1 MIITLT
7 SKNNEKVFN
16 GKEIINI
23 GSNAG
28 CDFVLDIG
36 SDFMLTLQCDEQNKK
51 CVLVNNFNTQKVLFK
66 GQPLSQKIE
75 IDKVC
80 KLMSADNDEF
90 LSIKISEAPVVEQA
104 YEQSAIEQKK
114 AELEKQRVS
123 VIKQT
128 GFVVNDLKS
137 KIALNFKASLFL
149 HIALFVSSLVTAF
162 GVSNYLTGL
171 QIEETKNF
179 INLPTNIK
187 ILVAFTVIIYG
198 ICLILKQGVYLYLQ
212 NKEKSNDVSVIAQN
226 FMLWSSGIFM
236 TAVYFI
242 NLIYYIN
249 INVIFAVLVSIF
261 FVGLTVVLAS
271 ACGYFK
277 STGHNMTYVLDK
289 NEYREDFE
297 SVMNEYR
304 HWIEKYI
311 NGLSNTKI
319 TNIKD
324 KLFGLQ
330 LKSAG
335 ELFLGFLTAPFL
347 AYGVSNTLAMCF
359 PEAAGW
365 IRISGLRLSPVFLV
379 LATFLIVFAFF
390 AFVNAFFVTRK
401 IQGSNVIKQDG
412 FSNYIT
418 HGTDIFGV
426 QGIRKLDSE
435 KVRSLVI
442 GCSIIL
448 IEFTMNTSYFFTE
461 IGGDLQ
467 GMFLSVVAALVPTA
481 LLIAETYMLSQ
492 TKFDIYAC
500 EELIAKLDRD

>member
-1 MIITLT
+1 MIITLS
-7 SKNNEKVFN
+7 SKNNEKIFN

-23 GSNAG
+23 GSNQD
-28 CDFVLDIG
+28 CDYVLDIG
-36 SDFMLTLQCDEQNKK
+36 SDFILTLQCDEQNKK
-51 CVLVNNFNTQKVLFK
+51 CILLNNFNSQKILFK
-66 GQPLSQKIE
+66 GQPLAQKIE
-75 IDKVC
+75 IDKIC

-90 LSIKISEAPVVEQA
+90 ISIKISEKPQAEQS

-114 AELEKQRVS
+114 SELEKRRVA

-128 GFVVNDLKS
+128 GFIVNDLKNKLS
-137 KIALNFKASLFL
+137 LNFKASLFL
-149 HIALFVSSLVTAF
+149 HIALFLTSLITAF

-187 ILVAFTVIIYG
+187 ILLAFTVIVYG
-198 ICLILKQGVYLYLQ
+198 LCLTLKQGVYLYFQ
-212 NKEKSNDVSVIAQN
+212 NKVKATPSNIIAEN

-236 TAVYFI
+236 TAIYLI
-242 NLIYYIN
+242 NLLYYIN
-249 INVIFAVLVSIF
+249 INTAFAVLVSLF
-261 FVGLTVVLAS
+261 FVGLTVIIAA

-277 STGHNMTYVLDK
+277 SSGHGMTYLLDQ

-297 SVMNEYR
+297 SVLNEYR
-304 HWIEKYI
+304 QWIEKYI
-311 NGLSNTKI
+311 NSMSNTKI

-324 KLFGLQ
+324 KLFNLQ
-330 LKSAG
+330 LKSTG
-335 ELFLGFLTAPFL
+335 ELLLGFLTAPFL

-365 IRISGLRLSPVFLV
+365 IRISGLRFSPVFLV
-379 LATFLIVFAFF
+379 LATFLIIFAFF
-390 AFVNAFFVTRK
+390 AFVNAFYVMRK

-412 FSNYIT
+412 FSNYLT
-418 HGTDIFGV
+418 HGVDIYGIQGV
-426 QGIRKLDSE
+426 RKLDSE
-435 KVRSLVI
+435 KIRSLVI

-467 GMFLSVVAALVPTA
+467 GIFLSVVAALVPTA

-500 EELIAKLDRD
+500 EELIAKIDRD

>member
-7 SKNNEKVFN
+7 SKNKEQQFN
-16 GKEIINI
+16 DKEIINI
-23 GSNAG
+23 GSNGG
-28 CDFVLDIG
+28 CDYVLDIG

-51 CVLVNNFNTQKVLFK
+51 CLLVNNFNTSKILFK
-66 GQPLSQKIE
+66 GQPLAQKIE

-90 LSIKISEAPVVEQA
+90 LSIKISENPVVEQV
-104 YEQSAIEQKK
+104 YESSAIEQKK
-114 AELEKQRVS
+114 AELEQRRVS

-128 GFVVNDLKS
+128 GFIVNDLKN
-137 KIALNFKASLFL
+137 KISLNFKASLFL

-187 ILVAFTVIIYG
+187 ILVAFTVIVYG
-198 ICLILKQGVYLYLQ
+198 VCLILKQGVYLYLQ
-212 NKEKSNDVSVIAQN
+212 NKEKTSSVSVIARN
-226 FMLWSSGIFM
+226 FMLWSSGIFL
-236 TAVYFI
+236 TAIYFI
-242 NLIYYIN
+242 NLMYYVNVN
-249 INVIFAVLVSIF
+249 IVFAVLISVF
-261 FVGLTVVLAS
+261 FVGLTVIIAS

-277 STGHNMTYVLDK
+277 NNGHSMTYALDQ

-319 TNIKD
+319 ANIKD

-330 LKSAG
+330 LKSGG
-335 ELFLGFLTAPFL
+335 ELLLGFLTAPFL

-365 IRISGLRLSPVFLV
+365 IRISGLRFSPVFLV

-390 AFVNAFFVTRK
+390 AFVNAFYVMRK

-426 QGIRKLDSE
+426 QGVRKLDSE

-442 GCSIIL
+442 GCAIIM

-467 GMFLSVVAALVPTA
+467 GIFLSVVAALVPTA

-500 EELIAKLDRD
+500 EEVIAKLDRD